1 MELSCTSVMLPRWEL
16 DETFDKLQAYGY
28 DAVELR
34 CRYNPDD
41 PNAEPF
47 FWGRHLSDV
56 SPDNILDKAEQIRAA
71 VKRTGIRIAALA
83 PNASYD
89 DTEHVLKLFKGALA
103 IDPDRPPLIRIDAPK
118 HDRTKPYW
126 PQFLAARA
134 GYAKLAELAGEYGV
148 KATYEIHTG
157 TLAVTA
163 SRALELLR
171 DLDPDHIGAIY
182 DVQNMIEVGIEDTRM
197 GLELLGPYVAHCHIG
212 NRLPE
217 PGDQTPRGNTSWSW
231 RGARLAEGVADIPQ
245 LIDDLKTF
253 GYQGALSLELF
264 IPDNFTPGNDDEIV
278 QTEGA
283 FLRKLIDQ
291 S

>member
-47 FWGRHLSDV
+47 FWGRHLSDL
-56 SPDNILDKAEQIRAA
+56 SPDNIVEKAGQIRAA
-71 VKRTGIRIAALA
+71 VKRTGIRVAALA
-83 PNASYD
+83 PNFLYNE
-89 DTEHVLKLFKGALA
+89 TEVIVKLFKGALA
-103 IDPDRPPLIRIDAPK
+103 IDPDRPPLIRIGAPT
-118 HDRTKPYW
+118 HDRSKPYW

-134 GYAKLAELAGEYGV
+134 GFASLTELARQYGAKLIYEL
-148 KATYEIHTG
+148 HTG
-157 TLAVTA
+157 TVAVSA

-182 DVQNMIEVGIEDTRM
+182 DIQNMVEVGFEDTRM
-197 GLELLGPYVAHCHIG
+197 GLELLGPYLAHCHIG

-217 PGDQTPRGNTSWSW
+217 PAGRDAAGATTWKW
-231 RGARLAEGVADIPQ
+231 RGARLREGLADIPQ
-245 LIDDLKTF
+245 LISDLKAVA
-253 GYQGALSLELF
+253 YEGALSLELF
-264 IPDNFTPGNDDEIV
+264 IPENFAPGNDDEIV
-278 QTEGA
+278 KSEGA
-283 FLRKLIDQ
+283 FLRELMERT
-291 S
+291 